1 MTLFHSLLIVLHIA
15 VGLNKLRVKGDLRI
29 AIVVHFPKTDPLPGC
44 PWWILYVAISLW
56 VFVSS

>member
-44 PWWILYVAISLW
+44 PWWILYVAISL
-56 VFVSS
+56 